1 MFTVLETYFVW
12 LLCICRIL
20 HHENGATLHRMGID
34 SEKDYSGKF
43 AMGSSVILSHLL
55 LREENYYEDYLAKMR
70 GTQSE
75 RMKILY
81 HSSFPPNGSS
91 SFVSADSMEFGI
103 RRKGGRRK
111 TQIQCT
117 VAIII
122 F

>member
-1 MFTVLETYFVW
+1 
-12 LLCICRIL
+12 
-20 HHENGATLHRMGID
+20 MGID

-81 HSSFPPNGSS
+81 HSSFPPYGSS
-91 SFVSADSMEFGI
+91 SFVSADSMGWNSNVYI
-103 RRKGGRRK
+103 CGLHIKRITDSGKL
-111 TQIQCT
+111 ILVYANCICI
-117 VAIII
+117 ASN
-122 F
+122 